1 MNNAISSEMQAVEDR
16 FGRLV
21 RARLDETESALP
33 YDVTERLR
41 AGRERALAKRKLAP
55 QIRPVMVS
63 NSNGGAATLTL
74 GDGGEQGPLNWLA
87 SLVPLLLLLAG
98 LLMIQWVQD
107 DNRASELADV
117 DTALLTDDLP
127 TAAYTDPGFLE
138 FLKTNRESTQ

>member
-21 RARLDETESALP
+21 RERLDDTEPTLP
-33 YDVTERLR
+33 YDVSERLR
-41 AGRERALAKRKLAP
+41 ASRERALAKRKLAP
-55 QIRPVMVS
+55 QIRTATTT
-63 NSNGGAATLTL
+63 NANGGSTLTL
-74 GDGGEQGPLNWLA
+74 GDRGEQGPWGWLA
-87 SLVPLLLLLAG
+87 SIVPLLLLLAG

-138 FLKTNRESTQ
+138 FLKTNRESSQ

>member
-1 MNNAISSEMQAVEDR
+1 MINVTSREIPAVEDR

-21 RARLDETESALP
+21 CARLDDTTSALP
-33 YDVTERLR
+33 YDISERLR
-41 AGRERALAKRKLAP
+41 ASRERALSQRKLAP
-55 QIRPVMVS
+55 QIRPAVAM
-63 NSNGGAATLTL
+63 NSNGGSATLTL
-74 GDGGEQGPLNWLA
+74 GDGEQSPLGWLA
-87 SLVPLLLLLAG
+87 SLVPLLLLLVG

>member
-1 MNNAISSEMQAVEDR
+1 MINATSREIQAVEDR

-21 RARLDETESALP
+21 RARLDDTASTLP

-41 AGRERALAKRKLAP
+41 ASRERALSQRKLAP
-55 QIRPVMVS
+55 QIRPAMAT
-63 NSNGGAATLTL
+63 NTNGGTATLTM
-74 GDGGEQGPLNWLA
+74 GDGEQGPWGWLA
-87 SLVPLLLLLAG
+87 SLIPLLLLLVG

-138 FLKTNRESTQ
+138 FLKTNRESSQ